1 MKIIFSRPK
10 RYKLA
15 DLVDWFM
22 RILRREAD
30 EAGYRRL
37 DIDYCPLFK
46 LKVTLT
52 EKLSPAYPVGYLHWQ
67 ALERVSIFHNNNFNY
82 NFRK

>member
-1 MKIIFSRPK
+1 
-10 RYKLA
+10 
-15 DLVDWFM
+15 M

-46 LKVTLT
+46 LKIAFTNAISLG
-52 EKLSPAYPVGYLHWQ
+52 YPLGQLHWE
-67 ALERVSIFHNNNFNY
+67 ALERVRIS
-82 NFRK
+82 